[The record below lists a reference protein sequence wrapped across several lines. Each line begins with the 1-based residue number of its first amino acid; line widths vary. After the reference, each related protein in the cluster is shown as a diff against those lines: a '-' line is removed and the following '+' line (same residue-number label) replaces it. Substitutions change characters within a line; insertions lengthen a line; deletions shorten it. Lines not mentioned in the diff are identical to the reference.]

1 MDNGISNNT
10 QRKAVI
16 NSLLLKPQI
25 MFFFSKKNRLKARIC
40 YEGKVFKTGLACQKS
55 RGEGEDCRFS
65 QTKQRRFCVYY
76 CHIMWIGSKYDRIRF
91 RVWKRPCLVK
101 G

>member
-25 MFFFSKKNRLKARIC
+25 MFFSARKIGLRLEFVMKARFSKQ
-40 YEGKVFKTGLACQKS
+40 G
-55 RGEGEDCRFS
+55 
-65 QTKQRRFCVYY
+65 
-76 CHIMWIGSKYDRIRF
+76 
-91 RVWKRPCLVK
+91 
-101 G
+101 